1 MDEFWKNCTKLLN
14 LNKTLGL
21 KQYIDKNTGL
31 RKKAKKDDFEKDVFK
46 FMNNAVFRK
55 TMENMG
61 KH

>member
-31 RKKAKKDDFEKDVFK
+31 
-46 FMNNAVFRK
+46 
-55 TMENMG
+55 
-61 KH
+61 